1 MLTEREYLS
10 LIRLSGCKGRIGRG
24 KTMVILKEQPLTM
37 PRPFGGGIAPVITV
51 GPKPDGSEG
60 RYIDVQITGVISNI
74 YQFLEVIQVLDGAS
88 EKDVIDIR
96 IDTPG
101 GCVFT
106 TQALLERMNSCK
118 ATVTTVASGL
128 VASAG
133 TFLWFFS
140 KNRRVEDLATFMFHS
155 SSHCDAGK
163 SLAIHE
169 TSEKMVEYMHKTVKA
184 MIAAG
189 ILTSDEASRIF
200 RQKKDLFLPG
210 SIIRARM
217 MAEMASTEGLAL
229 RNEGDGQNPD
239 PDFDKDPV
247 GKPDEHSDD
256 TIDGGETDGGGSEK
270 PVDGEP
276 IKLDPAAI
284 FRAEGVEPG
293 TDGDGDGDGDGEGDD
308 NPAGEPGDTE
318 GKCGKKKKV
327 VKKGKK
333 RVRAADGDGDTGDDT
348 SDGGSADGDGSEE
361 DPVDPEKAES
371 PDAFLKW

>member
-1 MLTEREYLS
+1 
-10 LIRLSGCKGRIGRG
+10 
-24 KTMVILKEQPLTM
+24 MVILKEQPLTM
-37 PRPFGGGIAPVITV
+37 PRPFGGGTAPVITFS
-51 GPKPDGSEG
+51 PKPDGSEG

-74 YQFLEVIQVLDGAS
+74 YQFLELIQVLDGAS

-96 IDTPG
+96 LDTPG

-217 MAEMASTEGLAL
+217 LAEMASTEGLAL

-239 PDFDKDPV
+239 PDFEKDPK
-247 GKPDEHSDD
+247 GKPDENADD
-256 TIDGGETDGGGSEK
+256 TVDGGETDGGGSEK

-293 TDGDGDGDGDGEGDD
+293 TDEGGGDNGDGDGDG

-318 GKCGKKKKV
+318 GKCGKKGGKKKV
-327 VKKGKK
+327 AKKGKK
-333 RVRAADGDGDTGDDT
+333 VKAADGDGETGDDT
-348 SDGGSADGDGSEE
+348 SDGGSADGDGDGSEE
-361 DPVDPEKAES
+361 NPVDPEKADS

>member
-1 MLTEREYLS
+1 M
-10 LIRLSGCKGRIGRG
+10 
-24 KTMVILKEQPLTM
+24 
-37 PRPFGGGIAPVITV
+37 ITI

-74 YQFLEVIQVLDGAS
+74 YQFLELIQVLDSAS
-88 EKDVIDIR
+88 EKDVVDIR
-96 IDTPG
+96 LDTPG

-169 TSEKMVEYMHKTVKA
+169 TSAKMVEYMHKTVKA

-217 MAEMASTEGLAL
+217 LAEMASTEGLAL

-239 PDFDKDPV
+239 PDFEKDPK
-247 GKPDEHSDD
+247 GTPDENAE
-256 TIDGGETDGGGSEK
+256 TTVDGGETQGGGSEK

-284 FRAEGVEPG
+284 FRAEGVEPS
-293 TDGDGDGDGDGEGDD
+293 TDEGGDNGDDNGDGDGEG

-318 GKCGKKKKV
+318 GKCGKKGTKA

-333 RVRAADGDGDTGDDT
+333 KVKAEDGDGETGDDT

-361 DPVDPEKAES
+361 NPVDPEKADS

>member
-1 MLTEREYLS
+1 
-10 LIRLSGCKGRIGRG
+10 
-24 KTMVILKEQPLTM
+24 MVILKEHPLTM
-37 PRPFGGGIAPVITV
+37 PRPFGGGTPPVITI

-60 RYIDVQITGVISNI
+60 RYIDVQITGVIANI
-74 YQFLEVIQVLDGAS
+74 YQFLEVIQVLDAAS

-96 IDTPG
+96 LDTPG

-140 KNRRVEDLATFMFHS
+140 KNRRVEELATFMFHS

-163 SLAIHE
+163 PLAIHE
-169 TSEKMVEYMHKTVKA
+169 TSEKMVEYMDKTVKA

-189 ILTSDEASRIF
+189 ILTRDEASRIF

-239 PDFDKDPV
+239 PDFEKDPK
-247 GKPDEHSDD
+247 GKPDENAE
-256 TIDGGETDGGGSEK
+256 TTVDGGETQGGGSEK

-293 TDGDGDGDGDGEGDD
+293 TDEGGDNGGDGEGKGGDGEGSTAD
-308 NPAGEPGDTE
+308 NPGDTE
-318 GKCGKKKKV
+318 GKCGKKGKKV
-327 VKKGKK
+327 AKKGKK
-333 RVRAADGDGDTGDDT
+333 VKAEDGDGETGDDN

-361 DPVDPEKAES
+361 NPVDPEKADS